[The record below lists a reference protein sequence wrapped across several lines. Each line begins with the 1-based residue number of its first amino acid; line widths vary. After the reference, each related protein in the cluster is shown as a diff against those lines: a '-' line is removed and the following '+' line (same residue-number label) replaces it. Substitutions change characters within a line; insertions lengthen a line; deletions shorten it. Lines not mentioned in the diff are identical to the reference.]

1 MRNLQSSDRPKLEKI
16 LISCNAFTSAEV
28 DCALELLDSV
38 LNNADQQDYEVIVAE
53 VAGQVAG
60 YVLFGAVPLTQGN
73 YDLYWIA
80 TDPELH
86 GKGFGRQ
93 LMAETEGRLQAR
105 GARML
110 CLETSSQ
117 EFYQRTRHFYEQGGY
132 QEEARIRDF
141 YRPGDD
147 RITYVKRFS
156 GSGE

>member
-1 MRNLQSSDRPKLEKI
+1 MRDLQSTDRPQLEHI
-16 LISCNAFTSAEV
+16 LTHCNAFTSAEV
-28 DCALELLDSV
+28 DCAMELLDSV
-38 LNNADQQDYEVIVAE
+38 LNNPEQRDYEVIVAE
-53 VAGQVAG
+53 ANGQVAG
-60 YVLFGAVPLTQGN
+60 YVLFGAVPLSQDN

-86 GKGFGRQ
+86 GQGFGRQ
-93 LMAETEGRLQAR
+93 LMAETESRLQTR

-117 EFYQRTRHFYEQGGY
+117 EFYQRTRLFYEQGGY
-132 QEEARIRDF
+132 KEEARIRDF

-156 GSGE
+156 SSR

>member
-1 MRNLQSSDRPKLEKI
+1 MRNLLPSDRPWLERI

-28 DCALELLDSV
+28 ACALELLDSV
-38 LNNADQQDYEVIVAE
+38 LNNPDQQDYEVIIAE
-53 VAGQVAG
+53 ADSRVAG
-60 YVLFGAVPLTQGN
+60 YVLFGAVPLTHGN

-93 LMAETEGRLQAR
+93 LMEETERRLQAR
-105 GARML
+105 DARML

-117 EFYQRTRHFYEQGGY
+117 EFYQRTRHFYQQGGY
-132 QEEARIRDF
+132 QEEARICDF

-156 GSGE
+156 DSR

>member
-1 MRNLQSSDRPKLEKI
+1 MRDIGPSDRQQLERI
-16 LISCNAFTSAEV
+16 LVTCNAFTRAEV
-28 DCALELLDSV
+28 TCALELLDSV
-38 LNNADQQDYEVIVAE
+38 LNNPDQQDYEVIVTEADE
-53 VAGQVAG
+53 QVAG

-86 GKGFGRQ
+86 GKGYGRQ
-93 LMAETEGRLQAR
+93 LMEETENRLQAR

-117 EFYQRTRHFYEQGGY
+117 EFYQRTRRFYEQGGY

-156 GSGE
+156 GSR

>member
-1 MRNLQSSDRPKLEKI
+1 MRDLQSSDRPQLEQI
-16 LISCNAFTSAEV
+16 LVSCNAFTSAEV
-28 DCALELLDSV
+28 ACALELLDSV
-38 LNNADQQDYEVIVAE
+38 LNNPDQQDYEVVVAE
-53 VAGQVAG
+53 IADQVAG

-73 YDLYWIA
+73 FDLYWIA

-86 GKGFGRQ
+86 GQGFGRK
-93 LMAETEGRLQAR
+93 LMAETEERLQVR

-117 EFYQRTRHFYEQGGY
+117 DFYQRTRRFYEQGGY

>member
-1 MRNLQSSDRPKLEKI
+1 MRNLRSSDRPQLERI
-16 LISCNAFTSAEV
+16 LVNCHAFTSAEV
-28 DCALELLDSV
+28 ACALELLDSV
-38 LNNADQQDYEVIVAE
+38 LNNPEQQDYEVIVAE
-53 VAGQVAG
+53 VADQVAG

-86 GKGFGRQ
+86 GQGFGRQ
-93 LMAETEGRLQAR
+93 LMTETEGRLQTR

-117 EFYQRTRHFYEQGGY
+117 EFYQRTRRFYEQGGY

>member
-1 MRNLQSSDRPKLEKI
+1 MRNLRPSDRLWLERI

-28 DCALELLDSV
+28 ACALELLDSV
-38 LNNADQQDYEVIVAE
+38 LNNPDQQDYEVIIAE
-53 VAGQVAG
+53 ADSRVAG
-60 YVLFGAVPLTQGN
+60 YVLFGAVPLTHGN

-86 GKGFGRQ
+86 GRRYGRKK
-93 LMAETEGRLQAR
+93 MEGTERRLQAR

-117 EFYQRTRHFYEQGGY
+117 DFYQRTRLFYEQGGY

-141 YRPGDD
+141 YRHGDD

-156 GSGE
+156 DSR

>member
-1 MRNLQSSDRPKLEKI
+1 MRNLQSSDRPKLEQI
-16 LISCNAFTSAEV
+16 LVSCNAFTSAEV

-38 LNNADQQDYEVIVAE
+38 LNNPDQQDYEVIVAE

-117 EFYQRTRHFYEQGGY
+117 EFYLRTRRFYEQGDY
-132 QEEARIRDF
+132 KEEARIRDF

-156 GSGE
+156 GGE

>member
-1 MRNLQSSDRPKLEKI
+1 MRNIDHNDRTQLERI
-16 LISCNAFTSAEV
+16 LLTCNAFNSAEV
-28 DCALELLDSV
+28 ACALELLDSV
-38 LNNADQQDYEVIVAE
+38 LNNPDQQDYEVIIAD
-53 VAGQVAG
+53 ADNRVAG

-93 LMAETEGRLQAR
+93 LMEETEKRLKVR

-117 EFYQRTRHFYEQGGY
+117 EFYQRTRSFYEQGGY

-156 GSGE
+156 DSR

>member
-1 MRNLQSSDRPKLEKI
+1 MRDLRADDRSHLEQI
-16 LISCNAFTSAEV
+16 LVSCNAFTSAEIA
-28 DCALELLDSV
+28 CALELLDSV
-38 LNNADQQDYEVIVAE
+38 LGNPDQQDYEVIVAE
-53 VAGQVAG
+53 VNGQIAG
-60 YVLFGAVPLTQGN
+60 YVLFGAVPLTEGN

-80 TDPELH
+80 TNPQLH
-86 GKGFGRQ
+86 GQGFGRQ
-93 LMAETEGRLQAR
+93 LMAETEKRLQAR

-117 EFYQRTRHFYEQGGY
+117 EFYQRTRRFYEQAGY

-156 GSGE
+156 DSR

>member
-1 MRNLQSSDRPKLEKI
+1 MRNLQPGDRPELEKI
-16 LISCNAFTSAEV
+16 LIGCNAFTSAEV
-28 DCALELLDSV
+28 ACALELLDNV
-38 LNNADQQDYEVIVAE
+38 LTDPDQQDYEVIIAE
-53 VAGQVAG
+53 AQSRVAG

-93 LMAETEGRLQAR
+93 LMEETERRLRAR

-117 EFYQRTRHFYEQGGY
+117 EFYQRTRHFYVQGGY

-147 RITYVKRFS
+147 RITYVKRFFDS
-156 GSGE
+156 R